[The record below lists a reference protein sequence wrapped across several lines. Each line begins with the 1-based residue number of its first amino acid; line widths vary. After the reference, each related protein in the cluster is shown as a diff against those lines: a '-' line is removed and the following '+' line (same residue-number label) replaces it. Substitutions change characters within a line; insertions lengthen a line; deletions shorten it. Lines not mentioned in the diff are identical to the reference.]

1 MSVLGKLTS
10 LKANNGESMLQFICK
25 KIKNENEEFPAK
37 LKELKDIFSTRKTD
51 LDVTQSKARELDTM
65 VQEAL
70 AAQKKL

>member
-1 MSVLGKLTS
+1 
-10 LKANNGESMLQFICK
+10 MLQFICK